1 MSINGGEEVSLCS
14 SIEVSKILPKPDGVD
29 SEDVVKVGEGTVV
42 PGKTIHIS
50 FLSVNQDVDYACEC
64 SENQRFS
71 DVESKFFEAYP
82 NYRTSGVYFLC
93 QGDMIRRRG
102 TLKENGVSDGSVIMV
117 AVCDDDLEKDEMN
130 SSQVRL
136 CIRMFTRDNPLLSL
150 KAMFSRCENIKAIE
164 FCNRD
169 VIRGVVDMS
178 YMFYGCSSLVC
189 LPEILV
195 WNVGKVSNVSHMC
208 DLCGSLDKRSR
219 ENLASFLERIKVAK
233 GDEVDEWSG
242 SKYAEIVE
250 VFDLKK
256 LKNVSRVK
264 IFGKN
269 FVERYKGYIKISING
284 KELMDLCTYVSV
296 GTIKNGKV
304 KISIYTRGGGAV
316 VSLKGMFIECRYI
329 GAIFGLSG
337 MSTRK
342 VIDMSHMFQG
352 CENLTHLSD
361 TCKWDT
367 SNVTNMKAMFFRC
380 YRLRSVRNVHTWDTR
395 KVDNMERMF
404 YDCRSLG
411 TFGVS
416 KLGNEKTIKKEIF
429 KIDKDKDKD

>member
-1 MSINGGEEVSLCS
+1 
-14 SIEVSKILPKPDGVD
+14 
-29 SEDVVKVGEGTVV
+29 
-42 PGKTIHIS
+42 
-50 FLSVNQDVDYACEC
+50 
-64 SENQRFS
+64 
-71 DVESKFFEAYP
+71 
-82 NYRTSGVYFLC
+82 
-93 QGDMIRRRG
+93 
-102 TLKENGVSDGSVIMV
+102 
-117 AVCDDDLEKDEMN
+117 
-130 SSQVRL
+130 
-136 CIRMFTRDNPLLSL
+136 
-150 KAMFSRCENIKAIE
+150 
-164 FCNRD
+164 
-169 VIRGVVDMS
+169 
-178 YMFYGCSSLVC
+178 
-189 LPEILV
+189 
-195 WNVGKVSNVSHMC
+195 
-208 DLCGSLDKRSR
+208 
-219 ENLASFLERIKVAK
+219 
-233 GDEVDEWSG
+233 
-242 SKYAEIVE
+242 
-250 VFDLKK
+250 
-256 LKNVSRVK
+256 
-264 IFGKN
+264 
-269 FVERYKGYIKISING
+269 
-284 KELMDLCTYVSV
+284 MDLCTYVSV